1 VVKNTVKK
9 LGQTKVT
16 KIFSCL
22 LFISILVS
30 GIATISLIAT
40 TSVKAVTYIS
50 QSYATTEKL
59 SLGSLVS
66 LKNNSSDEVIAAD
79 TNSVDN
85 LLGVVISSTNSL
97 MSLSSGGNN
106 QVQVATTGTIQVLVS
121 DVNGAITRGS
131 QITASQI
138 SGVGMK
144 ATNNTRVIGISQGDL
159 ASSSTKSETY
169 TDKTGVKHTVK
180 LGQVPVLVNVS
191 YFFKEPDKTIIPAA
205 IQNVANAVAGKSVST
220 LPILVSAAIFIVT
233 LIVVVSIIFA
243 MINSSIIS
251 VGRNPMSQSAIYRDI
266 VQLSALVLA
275 ILAVGLI
282 SIYLVLTRL

>member
-1 VVKNTVKK
+1 MVKNTVKK

-79 TNSVDN
+79 SNSVDN

-169 TDKTGVKHTVK
+169 TDKAGVKHAVK